1 MFHDGC
7 TAGPLSEWLTGMI
20 GFCCSM
26 HDLALDHSYDLWTF
40 IEGNIAFGQ
49 CVAQTAGIALALL
62 VAALVSGPIGWLLY
76 QFGPK
81 RPKDARE

>member
-7 TAGPLSEWLTGMI
+7 TAGPLSEWLTAQVGL
-20 GFCCSM
+20 CCDA

-40 IEGNIAFGQ
+40 IEANVAFGQ
-49 CVAQTAGIALALL
+49 CVAQMAGWGMAAIMLA
-62 VAALVSGPIGWLLY
+62 AVSGPIGWLLY

-81 RPKDARE
+81 RKADGK